1 MVSPGRCRVANLLP
15 VILAGAILAGHHVP
29 ASSQRSAGAPTGGGS
44 TFVDVAQAA
53 GLTHRTVF
61 GGVDKNTYILE
72 TTGTGV
78 AFFDYDN
85 DGVLDLFFANGTTLS
100 ASASDPPLSHLY
112 HGNGDGTFTDV
123 TARAGVGRN
132 GWGQG
137 VAVADYDNDGFAD
150 LYLTFYGRNILFHNN
165 GNGTFTDV
173 TEKAGV
179 AAGGWSTSAAWA
191 DYDNDGLLDLF
202 VARYIDF
209 DVLTAPLPGAH
220 VPGVNCMYRS
230 IPVMCGP
237 RGLKGARDVLFHND
251 GGGKFTDVTD
261 RAGIDRPSSRGLG
274 AVWGDYNNDGLPDLL
289 VANDA
294 QPNQLYRNRG
304 NGTFEDV
311 ALSAGVAVDE
321 DGRERAGMGVDFGD
335 YDNDGWLDVAIGNFY
350 GEPCA
355 LYRNRRD
362 GSFDETT
369 WPSGIGRPTVP
380 VLTWGTRFFDY
391 DNDGWKDLLFV
402 NGHVYP
408 EVDAHHLDETY
419 AERPLLFHNTG
430 GGTFTTAGAT
440 AGDVWER
447 RWAARGAA
455 IGDYNNDGRPD
466 VAIAVVN
473 GPPVLLQNRGGD
485 GSHWLS
491 LKLVG
496 RKSNRDAIGAR
507 VTAIVGGRSI
517 IDEVHGSGSYLSH
530 SDLRI
535 HFGLGRQRRVESLE
549 VAWPSGRRQRIG
561 PLDGDQIVTIE
572 EGSGVVSA
580 RNR

>member
-1 MVSPGRCRVANLLP
+1 M
-15 VILAGAILAGHHVP
+15 AGAILAVHLRLSRP
-29 ASSQRSAGAPTGGGS
+29 LASAAAGASFFT
-44 TFVDVAQAA
+44 DVAQSA

-61 GGVDKNTYILE
+61 GRVGTNSYILE

-85 DGVLDLFFANGTTLS
+85 DGVLDLFFANGTTLA
-100 ASASDPPLSHLY
+100 ASGSDAPQSHLY
-112 HGNGDGTFTDV
+112 RGNGNGTFSDV
-123 TARAGVGRN
+123 TTRAGVGRS

-137 VAVADYDNDGFAD
+137 VAAADYDNDGFSD
-150 LYLTFYGRNILFHNN
+150 LYLTFYGRNVLFHNN

-173 TEKAGV
+173 TDRAGV
-179 AAGGWSTSAAWA
+179 GAAGWSTSAAWA
-191 DYDNDGLLDLF
+191 DYDRDGRLDLF

-209 DVLTAPLPGAH
+209 DLANAPQPGARL
-220 VPGVNCMYRS
+220 PGVNCMYRS

-237 RGLKGARDVLFHND
+237 RGLTGARDLLFHND
-251 GGGKFTDVTD
+251 GDGKFTNVTE
-261 RAGIDRPSSRGLG
+261 RAGIDSQRSRGLG

-304 NGTFEDV
+304 NGTFEEV
-311 ALSAGVAVDE
+311 ALTAGVAVDE
-321 DGRERAGMGVDFGD
+321 DGRERAGMGVDFAD
-335 YDNDGWLDVAIGNFY
+335 YDNDGWLDAAIGNFY

-369 WPSGIGRPTVP
+369 WSSGIGRPTVP

-419 AERPLLFHNTG
+419 AQRALLFRNAGH
-430 GGTFTTAGAT
+430 GTYTSAGSA
-440 AGDVWER
+440 AGEVWER
-447 RWAARGAA
+447 RWAGRGAA
-455 IGDYNNDGRPD
+455 AGDYNNDGRID
-466 VAIAVVN
+466 VAIAVIN

-485 GSHWLS
+485 ATHWLT

-496 RKSNRDAIGAR
+496 TRSNRDAVGAR
-507 VTAIVGGRSI
+507 VTVSAGGRSSVE
-517 IDEVHGSGSYLSH
+517 EVHGSGSYLSH
-530 SDLRI
+530 SDVRL
-535 HFGLGRQRRVESLE
+535 HFGLGAETRIDALE
-549 VAWPSGRRQRIG
+549 VAWPSGRRERIG
-561 PLDGDQIVTIE
+561 ALDADQFVTVE
-572 EGSGVVSA
+572 EGSGVVSK
-580 RNR
+580 RKP